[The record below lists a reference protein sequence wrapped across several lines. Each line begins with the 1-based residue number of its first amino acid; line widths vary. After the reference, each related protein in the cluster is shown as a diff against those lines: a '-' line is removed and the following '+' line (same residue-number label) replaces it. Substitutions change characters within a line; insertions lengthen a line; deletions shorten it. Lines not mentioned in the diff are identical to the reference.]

1 MAACHLGASAQSS
14 PRCPAPPHWGF
25 SADSRLEA
33 PTRLS
38 PPCADSV
45 SDKAQS
51 PGPQEPPPGGLT
63 PLAPVPR
70 PRGSSLP
77 LQPGHG
83 LGWAAGG
90 GLGRGLGRL
99 GSLCSPGSFSQPSP
113 FQPSQSA
120 GRGVPFPGCRTAGA
134 TRQAPPAEPVSCSGQ
149 GGGSARWVGGS
160 PLFPRGRCPSPCWRG
175 PLVRHDELWDCRP
188 AGGALGSAGADRR
201 LGAGSRTAVTRVDP
215 RLGGSPAVLC
225 RVGQGGRPALA
236 GV

>member
-1 MAACHLGASAQSS
+1 MARLDNVGERFTGPGWHGAPQMAACHLGASARSS

-45 SDKAQS
+45 SDKAHS

-134 TRQAPPAEPVSCSGQ
+134 TRQAPPAEPVSCSGR

-160 PLFPRGRCPSPCWRG
+160 PLFPRGRRPSPCWRG
-175 PLVRHDELWDCRP
+175 APGP
-188 AGGALGSAGADRR
+188 
-201 LGAGSRTAVTRVDP
+201 T
-215 RLGGSPAVLC
+215 
-225 RVGQGGRPALA
+225 Q
-236 GV
+236 

>member
-1 MAACHLGASAQSS
+1 MAACHLGASARSS
-14 PRCPAPPHWGF
+14 PRCPARPHWGF

-45 SDKAQS
+45 SDKAHS

-99 GSLCSPGSFSQPSP
+99 GSLCSPGSFSSP
-113 FQPSQSA
+113 PRAQ
-120 GRGVPFPGCRTAGA
+120 
-134 TRQAPPAEPVSCSGQ
+134 
-149 GGGSARWVGGS
+149 VGGS
-160 PLFPRGRCPSPCWRG
+160 LSLGVRQLGPHGRLLPLSLCHAPAGAVGLQGGWGARPSSPEAGALLRAGGG

-201 LGAGSRTAVTRVDP
+201 LGAGSRTAVTRADP
-215 RLGGSPAVLC
+215 RPDGSPAVLC